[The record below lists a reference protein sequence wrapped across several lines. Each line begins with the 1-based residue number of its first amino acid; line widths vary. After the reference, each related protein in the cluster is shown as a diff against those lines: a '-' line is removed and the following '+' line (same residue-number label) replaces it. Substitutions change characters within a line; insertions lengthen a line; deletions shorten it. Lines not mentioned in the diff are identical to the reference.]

1 MKKEALKTLPKR
13 LDNAPKVHFMCCDNI
28 KACAIVIFYP
38 HFLIPI
44 CGYGGSFQ
52 NLTHL

>member
-1 MKKEALKTLPKR
+1 MKKEALKTFAKR

-28 KACAIVIFYP
+28 KACAIVTLYL

-44 CGYGGSFQ
+44 CGSGGSFQ
-52 NLTHL
+52 NSTHL